1 MYMNY
6 DVQYYDFFDSVWPL
20 FAGFTTFILCL
31 ILLDATLKAVALWKA
46 ARADQMG
53 WFIALII
60 FNTVGILPIIYL
72 LFFMRKA
79 KIKVVAEPV
88 KKVAPKPNKRL
99 KR

>member
-1 MYMNY
+1 M
-6 DVQYYDFFDSVWPL
+6 QSYDFFNGIWPL

-31 ILLDATLKAVALWKA
+31 VLIDVTLKAVALWKA

-60 FNTVGILPIIYL
+60 FNTVGILPVIYL

-79 KIKVVAEPV
+79 KIKAVVEPV
-88 KKVAPKPNKRL
+88 KKIAPKTNKRS